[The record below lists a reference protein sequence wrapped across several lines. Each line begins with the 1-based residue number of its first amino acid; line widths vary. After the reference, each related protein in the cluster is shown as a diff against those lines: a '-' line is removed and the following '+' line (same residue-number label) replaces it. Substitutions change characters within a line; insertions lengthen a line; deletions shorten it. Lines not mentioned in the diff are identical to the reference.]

1 MAQLDQVFD
10 ATHVDPTPRFDPI
23 PAGDYPVII
32 TESQF
37 KYTKDNNGQYLELRL
52 EVQSGEFAGRLVFDR
67 LNLFNH
73 NRQAVE
79 IAQRQLSQICHAV
92 GVMQITDSEQLHYK
106 PLMAMVK
113 VRAASGQYDASNEV
127 KGYKPLPNA
136 APVMQPPRAAAAPP
150 ARQAAP
156 PAPPARQAAA
166 AAPPAK
172 PPRAPWEKTA

>member
-1 MAQLDQVFD
+1 MAQIGQVFD
-10 ATHVDPTPRFDPI
+10 ATHIDPTPRFDPI

-32 TESQF
+32 TQSEL
-37 KYTKDNNGQYLELRL
+37 KYTKDNSGQYLELRL
-52 EVQSGEFAGRLVFDR
+52 EVQGGEFSGRLVFDR
-67 LNLFNH
+67 LNLFNN

-106 PLMAMVK
+106 PLTAMVK
-113 VRAASGQYDASNEV
+113 VRPAQGQYEASNEV
-127 KGYKPLPNA
+127 KGYKPRPNA
-136 APVMQPPRAAAAPP
+136 APVMQQPKAAAPAP

-156 PAPPARQAAA
+156 

-172 PPRAPWEKTA
+172 SRAPWEKAA